1 MEEVLDLYAQ
11 APQKGV
17 VYLAVDEKG
26 KELQS
31 EIRQAL
37 PLEAGKPRRY
47 DYSYQREGSC
57 NLFVAYNWQSGQR
70 HVQVT
75 QRRRGEDWAEFLHF
89 LAIECYP
96 DAEKIVIVCDN
107 LNIHDTA
114 SLYECYPAALARQIA
129 SRLEFHYTPVHA
141 SWLNMAE
148 IELSVLERQC
158 LARRFAELAQ
168 VEREVKAW
176 EAERNRLGAKICW
189 QFTKEKAREKL
200 KSAYPQPLFSTE
212 PVFSQLALPFAV

>member
-37 PLEAGKPRRY
+37 PQEPGKPLRY

-70 HVQVT
+70 HLQVT
-75 QRRRGEDWAEFLHF
+75 QRRRGEDWAAFLHY
-89 LAIECYP
+89 LATECYP
-96 DAEKIVIVCDN
+96 EAEKLVLVCDN
-107 LNIHDTA
+107 LNIHDSA
-114 SLYECYPAALARQIA
+114 SLYECYPAQLARQIA
-129 SRLEFHYTPVHA
+129 GRLEFHYTPVHA

-158 LARRFAELAQ
+158 LHRRFASLELVA
-168 VEREVKAW
+168 REVAAW
-176 EAERNRLGAKICW
+176 EAERNRVGAKISW
-189 QFTKEKAREKL
+189 QFTKEIAREKL
-200 KSAYPQPLFSTE
+200 KPAYPQPLFSAE
-212 PVFSQLALPFAV
+212 PEFSQLALPFVS